1 MPGARLGELVDM
13 QFVQHCR
20 HLVVDIL
27 RAVVRMET
35 ENGER
40 QGDEH
45 LFQNGKQTCLGY
57 LRHRADMLELGDL
70 VHQIDDMDAFL
81 AVPVALV
88 DGVDADKAGPA
99 TGLRA
104 LAYTDVHRDRL
115 GVMP

>member
-1 MPGARLGELVDM
+1 MSGARLGEQVDM

-40 QGDEH
+40 RGDKQF
-45 LFQNGKQTCLGY
+45 FQHGNQKCLRH

-70 VHQIDDMDAFL
+70 VYQIDDMDAFL
-81 AVPVALV
+81 AVPAALV

-99 TGLRA
+99 TGPGCWRTPIRTVAGL
-104 LAYTDVHRDRL
+104 V
-115 GVMP
+115 